1 MSPKSEQVER
11 ELLAIGFRA
20 YPRGLLNG
28 FVFACLTIWLMWPR
42 MPHQLLGGWFAGF
55 ATIALCRLAIARAFH
70 VVYARDAESRPE
82 ARQFVEWVQREI
94 RKDQ

>member
-28 FVFACLTIWLMWPR
+28 FVFACLTIWLVWPR

-55 ATIALCRLAIARAFH
+55 ATIALCRLAIARAFAATAPGAIDTRLWKRRAAFS
-70 VVYARDAESRPE
+70 YGATGFA
-82 ARQFVEWVQREI
+82 
-94 RKDQ
+94 